1 MSVQFEIP
9 KEYEVLQSPENLP
22 PIFNGEKLVMY
33 AILKCKKAKP
43 KKISNCTVTLKGN
56 MLGAQQEHKM
66 RFVLDGSAPVLP
78 VIHHLAA
85 KALITDW
92 GSEYKHK
99 KGCIELSI
107 ESNVISS
114 YTAFIAVDEES
125 SEPVSGAMKTYD
137 ILPSDI
143 PYMGSSIKPL
153 LGGLGVDLQYSGA
166 GYGSST
172 MSLGVPLQYGG
183 GYAPQQGIPL
193 QYGAGYAPQ
202 QGIPLQY
209 GAGYAPQQGIPL
221 QYGAGYARQQPAMGS
236 MQCMAHYPTP
246 HNVPLQYG
254 AHQEREPV
262 EKWQVPMQS
271 APHGVPLQYGAHQQT
286 VPMQSTPHGVPLQY
300 GAHQQTVPMQS
311 TPHGVPLQ
319 YGAHQ
324 QTVPMQSTPHGVP
337 LQYGAHQQTV
347 PMQST
352 PHGVPLQYG
361 AHQQT
366 EPVEKGAGYA
376 TPQGVPLEY
385 EAGYNTPM
393 AADPVFA
400 KKCITF
406 QSALPK
412 STGQGIMMRL
422 SQSAPS
428 RRSRSRSRSRSPPPG
443 RMPPLCS
450 MPPPPPVAGSFGQ
463 PPASKPTDTLTG
475 LISAQQVDG
484 SWALNSSFAQL
495 IRRSLPDVESACPT
509 GVGATVWA
517 TVLAVSFLKVR
528 YSSQQD
534 EWELIVMK
542 AESWLKKQSFPSGC
556 TLEQL
561 FQTAAQ
567 QHFQ

>member
-66 RFVLDGSAPVLP
+66 RFVLDGSVTAPVLP

-137 ILPSDI
+137 ILPSD
-143 PYMGSSIKPL
+143 MGSSML
-153 LGGLGVDLQYSGA
+153 FASFGGGGAVKSGA
-166 GYGSST
+166 RK
-172 MSLGVPLQYGG
+172 
-183 GYAPQQGIPL
+183 GYANKKSRAPSAPLRSRGQGKAYRMEAKGDKMAECDLLSESMEECLSESLEPMPL
-193 QYGAGYAPQ
+193 SSRSMPS
-202 QGIPLQY
+202 P
-209 GAGYAPQQGIPL
+209 P
-221 QYGAGYARQQPAMGS
+221 GS
-236 MQCMAHYPTP
+236 MPT
-246 HNVPLQYG
+246 L
-254 AHQEREPV
+254 R
-262 EKWQVPMQS
+262 
-271 APHGVPLQYGAHQQT
+271 
-286 VPMQSTPHGVPLQY
+286 
-300 GAHQQTVPMQS
+300 
-311 TPHGVPLQ
+311 
-319 YGAHQ
+319 
-324 QTVPMQSTPHGVP
+324 
-337 LQYGAHQQTV
+337 
-347 PMQST
+347 
-352 PHGVPLQYG
+352 
-361 AHQQT
+361 
-366 EPVEKGAGYA
+366 
-376 TPQGVPLEY
+376 
-385 EAGYNTPM
+385 
-393 AADPVFA
+393 
-400 KKCITF
+400 
-406 QSALPK
+406 
-412 STGQGIMMRL
+412 
-422 SQSAPS
+422 
-428 RRSRSRSRSRSPPPG
+428 
-443 RMPPLCS
+443 CS
-450 MPPPPPVAGSFGQ
+450 MPPPPPAGGSFGQ

-495 IRRSLPDVESACPT
+495 IGKSLPDVESACPT

-556 TLEQL
+556 TLDQL
-561 FQTAAQ
+561 FQKAQ
-567 QHFQ
+567 